1 MAAGLLLTK
10 TDQFAIK
17 TIGGCN
23 ISTVTVTI
31 VLNKLYFYIYIYIY
45 CIVIKKVSNIL
56 KHKTNE
62 CATRF
67 SFSSEKICATLRPC

>member
-1 MAAGLLLTK
+1 MSAGLLPTK

-31 VLNKLYFYIYIYIY
+31 VLNKLYLYIYIY

-67 SFSSEKICATLRPC
+67 SFSSEKICATLRPR